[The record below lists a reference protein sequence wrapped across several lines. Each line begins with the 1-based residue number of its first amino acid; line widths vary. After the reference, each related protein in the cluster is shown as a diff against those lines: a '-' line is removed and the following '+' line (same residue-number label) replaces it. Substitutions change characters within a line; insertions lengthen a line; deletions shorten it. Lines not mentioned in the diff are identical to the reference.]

1 MTVRFSGMPI
11 GDFHC
16 LMPST
21 SVLKGV
27 VTVPD
32 DPNIDFEVDRNT
44 LPLPLLQEL
53 TPPIHMIEL
62 LSGACGGWKVATQS
76 KSRNT
81 GIEFRT
87 LAMDLD
93 LDAALAYAIGF
104 GVPLVSGKTWIDP
117 ALASVHKN
125 LAVHADIAGD
135 TWLGLAS
142 AWKPGLIT
150 ISAPCQPWSSAGS
163 ASGLFLSWACP
174 FSAPL
179 LYASCFALA

>member
-1 MTVRFSGMPI
+1 
-11 GDFHC
+11 
-16 LMPST
+16 MPST

-76 KSRNT
+76 KARNT

-117 ALASVHKN
+117 ALASVHK
-125 LAVHADIAGD
+125 
-135 TWLGLAS
+135 TWLCML
-142 AWKPGLIT
+142 T
-150 ISAPCQPWSSAGS
+150 
-163 ASGLFLSWACP
+163 
-174 FSAPL
+174 
-179 LYASCFALA
+179 

>member
-1 MTVRFSGMPI
+1 
-11 GDFHC
+11 
-16 LMPST
+16 MPST

-76 KSRNT
+76 KARNT

-87 LAMDLD
+87 LAMDLELRCRPSVCNWFWSAPSEWKD
-93 LDAALAYAIGF
+93 LD
-104 GVPLVSGKTWIDP
+104 
-117 ALASVHKN
+117 
-125 LAVHADIAGD
+125 
-135 TWLGLAS
+135 
-142 AWKPGLIT
+142 
-150 ISAPCQPWSSAGS
+150 
-163 ASGLFLSWACP
+163 
-174 FSAPL
+174 
-179 LYASCFALA
+179 